1 MYLIENEG
9 AMLSMFRDFER
20 AEVAAPQNIK
30 YPMVLRDHFTWQEPS
45 GHRTYLL
52 VHDQQRKQP
61 LGVVFKRTSSSSDA
75 PVMMCE
81 WCHCVRGGN
90 AVDLLTA
97 TVSTKK
103 RVGAYL
109 CRRLDCEE
117 HRTQK
122 PGVNDMRESI
132 SPLEKRLRLHERMLQ
147 FVNRNLF

>member
-1 MYLIENEG
+1 MFLIESEE
-9 AMLSMFRDFER
+9 AMLLMFRDFER
-20 AEVAAPQNIK
+20 VEVAAPLDIK
-30 YPMVLRDHFTWQEPS
+30 YPMVLRDHFSWQEPS

-75 PVMMCE
+75 PAMMCE
-81 WCHCVRGGN
+81 WCHSVRGGN

-97 TVSTKK
+97 TASAKK

-117 HRTQK
+117 HRQAK
-122 PGVNDMRESI
+122 PGVNDMRESTT
-132 SPLEKRLRLHERMLQ
+132 PLEKRVRLHERMLA